1 MFYIQFFINSINKN
15 GKKMIFN
22 AKIEIF
28 SIINNYN
35 NNYNFIR
42 LTVLSDNI

>member
-1 MFYIQFFINSINKN
+1 MFYIQFFVNSINKI
-15 GKKMIFN
+15 GKKWIFK

-28 SIINNYN
+28 SIIHNYYN

-42 LTVLSDNI
+42 LTVFIR